1 MQLREL
7 AVELSHVSSFV
18 AFGALSRDHRLM
30 SQGMLSLAS
39 RPAKTITVAALAGA
53 AFALAYKATS
63 RYLGGADEE
72 DGNLDEARSARAGGA
87 RAPAGRQGRRRE
99 RRPAAG
105 HRLEGGGQARRRI

>member
-1 MQLREL
+1 
-7 AVELSHVSSFV
+7 
-18 AFGALSRDHRLM
+18 M
-30 SQGMLSLAS
+30 SAH
-39 RPAKTITVAALAGA
+39 PAKTITAAALAGA

-72 DGNLDEARSARAGGA
+72 DGNLDDEVKAAIVYPSEARSARAGGA

-99 RRPAAG
+99 RRPATG

>member
-1 MQLREL
+1 
-7 AVELSHVSSFV
+7 
-18 AFGALSRDHRLM
+18 
-30 SQGMLSLAS
+30 MLSLAS

-72 DGNLDEARSARAGGA
+72 DGNLDDEMQAAIAHRAGGA

-99 RRPAAG
+99 RRPATG